1 MVYGPPTATACQL
14 PQSLPTARQLANS
27 LFSSLPPNSLL
38 PFADHI
44 SLVVIRR
51 GKDRPQEFSDTH
63 QPQGVLQPPRRRLR
77 KLPRRL
83 LHQSKQRQTA
93 RQRKPTSVR
102 SHRQSPA
109 MNAATASFLGLRRR
123 QRGQD
128 LFREAPRKAPR
139 KALRRA
145 PASQCARASQS
156 AIRIATIAFVH
167 VNCTA
172 QSRVTHTLH
181 CPSIASKSGGWGGFG
196 DVCPGGPRRRWRE
209 CQYRP
214 PHSPHNRVLW
224 IP

>member
-1 MVYGPPTATACQL
+1 
-14 PQSLPTARQLANS
+14 
-27 LFSSLPPNSLL
+27 
-38 PFADHI
+38 
-44 SLVVIRR
+44 VVIRR

-63 QPQGVLQPPRRRLR
+63 QPQGVPQPPPPRLR

-109 MNAATASFLGLRRR
+109 MNATTASFLGLRWR

-128 LFREAPRKAPR
+128 LFREAPRKAPW

-156 AIRIATIAFVH
+156 AIRIATISFVH

-172 QSRVTHTLH
+172 QSRVTLIH
-181 CPSIASKSGGWGGFG
+181 CIAHQLLVNLVAEAVLAMFAPPAQGGVGAPQMQRSTQAHISKSQTHHPFYIVAAAAI
-196 DVCPGGPRRRWRE
+196 DFALNSCA
-209 CQYRP
+209 
-214 PHSPHNRVLW
+214 S
-224 IP
+224 